1 MAQSLNSEDSKRR
14 RQNERF
20 NTILS
25 MVNAS
30 VRLTNST
37 SLVSR
42 QYRTLDLVV
51 TYSIFVSSRSS
62 KEMTEWWR
70 SLSRSERSRIIVPF
84 VQLQM
89 VDKPWKCDWHNIT
102 EQELQNLFKLVTEN
116 RSKKIKN
123 ERKNSTTDR

>member
-1 MAQSLNSEDSKRR
+1 
-14 RQNERF
+14 
-20 NTILS
+20 
-25 MVNAS
+25 
-30 VRLTNST
+30 
-37 SLVSR
+37 
-42 QYRTLDLVV
+42 
-51 TYSIFVSSRSS
+51 
-62 KEMTEWWR
+62 MTEWWR

-102 EQELQNLFKLVTEN
+102 ESELQNLFKLVTEN